1 MQIRSLLL
9 DLDGT
14 LVDTAPDMVGSL
26 NRVLA
31 KHSKPL
37 VDVSA
42 AGKLVSNGGKALIE
56 HGFGSDLTPQHCDEL
71 VQEFLSD
78 YKLHVAND
86 SFVYDGMM
94 ECIEFCESNKLKWGV
109 ITNKPLHLAKDL
121 LEGLGLL
128 GRCAILLGGDSLP
141 VKKPDPV
148 PMLHSCMVLSLAPSE
163 CLYVGDHERDIIAGN
178 AAGMDTAA
186 ALWGYIADSESPESW
201 NANYMLNSPTGLLN
215 LLKDKLVEDRLQ
227 Q

>member
-1 MQIRSLLL
+1 MQIRALLL

-26 NRVLA
+26 NRLLD
-31 KHSKPL
+31 KYNKPL
-37 VDVSA
+37 ADIATAS
-42 AGKLVSNGGKALIE
+42 KLVSNGGKALIE
-56 HGFGSDLTPQHCDEL
+56 HGFGSTLEPEHCAEL
-71 VQEFLSD
+71 VQEFLID
-78 YKLHVAND
+78 YKQHVAND
-86 SFVYDGMM
+86 SFVYDGMLD
-94 ECIEFCESNKLKWGV
+94 CLEFCEGNNLKWGV

-121 LEGLGLL
+121 LDGLGLL
-128 GRCAILLGGDSLP
+128 DRCAILLGGDSLP

-148 PMLHSCMVLSLAPSE
+148 PMLHTCMVLSLAPSE

-178 AAGMDTAA
+178 AAGMDTAS

-201 NANYMLNSPTGLLN
+201 KANYTLNSPNGLLM

-227 Q
+227 

>member
-1 MQIRSLLL
+1 MELRAVLL

-31 KHSKPL
+31 NYDLPL
-37 VDVSA
+37 ADQSA

-56 HGFGSDLTPQHCDEL
+56 FGFAEKIGNANIPSTEVL
-71 VQEFLSD
+71 VQEFLAD
-78 YKLHVAND
+78 YKQFVAKD
-86 SFVYDGMM
+86 SFVYEGMH
-94 ECIEFCESNKLKWGV
+94 EVLEYCETNNLKWGV

-121 LEGLGLL
+121 LESLGLL

-141 VKKPDPV
+141 VRKPDPV
-148 PMLHSCMVLSLAPSE
+148 PMLHTCMVLNLAPSE
-163 CLYVGDHERDIIAGN
+163 CLYVGDHLRDIQAGN

-186 ALWGYIADSESPESW
+186 ALWGYIADHEQPGDW
-201 NANYMLNSPTGLLN
+201 NANFMLNTPNGLLN
-215 LLKDKLVEDRLQ
+215 LVKERLSAA
-227 Q
+227 

>member
-1 MQIRSLLL
+1 MKIRALLL

-31 KHSKPL
+31 NHNMPSADVAKASKI
-37 VDVSA
+37 
-42 AGKLVSNGGKALIE
+42 VSNGGKALIE
-56 HGFGSDLTPQHCDEL
+56 FGFGDNLEPSKCDDL
-71 VQEFLSD
+71 VQEFLAD
-78 YKLHVAND
+78 YKKHVAND
-86 SFVYDGMM
+86 SLVYDGIM
-94 ECIEFCESNKLKWGV
+94 ECLEFCENNTLKWGV

-128 GRCAILLGGDSLP
+128 DRCAILLGGDSLP

-163 CLYVGDHERDIIAGN
+163 CLYVGDHIRDIVAAN
-178 AAGMDTAA
+178 SAGMDSAA
-186 ALWGYIADSESPESW
+186 ALWGYIADSESPATW
-201 NANYMLNSPTGLLN
+201 QANYLLNTPNGLLN
-215 LLKDKLVEDRLQ
+215 LLKDKLVEDRLA
-227 Q
+227 